1 MRVFLCCAA
10 AGGAFLVV
18 QFLLGVF
25 GIHHRHH
32 GGHHVG
38 HHGGHAPHGGRLGGR
53 VGGRAGGRHGAK
65 MARARW
71 GSYLTNLQSI
81 AAAVAFFG
89 LGGAAVVSSGAPMWG
104 AVAVAAVAG
113 VAAAS
118 GVAAM
123 LRSMTAFESDGTLP
137 IDAAIGALGQVYV
150 SIPARQAGLG
160 KVHVTVRDRL
170 VEYEAMTNG
179 AALEVGEPV
188 LVTDVASSGSLV
200 VCAVDE
206 PTLLQGN

>member
-10 AGGAFLVV
+10 AGGAFLVL
-18 QFLLGVF
+18 QFLLGVL
-25 GIHHRHH
+25 GVHHRHH
-32 GGHHVG
+32 AAHHTS
-38 HHGGHAPHGGRLGGR
+38 HHHHHRGGRTGGR
-53 VGGRAGGRHGAK
+53 T
-65 MARARW
+65 RW
-71 GSYLTNLQSI
+71 ASYLTNLQSI

-89 LGGAAVVSSGAPMWG
+89 LGGAAVLSSGAPMWS
-104 AVAVAAVAG
+104 AVAVGAVAG

-118 GVAAM
+118 GVAVM

-150 SIPARQAGLG
+150 SIPARQAGRG

-179 AALEVGEPV
+179 DALASGAPV
-188 LVTDVASSGSLV
+188 LVTDVAGTDALV

-206 PTLLQGN
+206 PLLQGN

>member
-10 AGGAFLVV
+10 AGGAFLVL
-18 QFLLGVF
+18 QFLLGVL
-25 GIHHRHH
+25 GVHHHRHH
-32 GGHHVG
+32 GGHHVSH
-38 HHGGHAPHGGRLGGR
+38 HHGGRAGGR
-53 VGGRAGGRHGAK
+53 VGGRHGAK
-65 MARARW
+65 MARTRW

-81 AAAVAFFG
+81 AAAFAFFG
-89 LGGAAVVSSGAPMWG
+89 LGGAAVLSSGAAVWS
-104 AVAVAAVAG
+104 AVAVGAVAG
-113 VAAAS
+113 VAGAS

-150 SIPARQAGLG
+150 SIPARQAGRG

-170 VEYEAMTNG
+170 VEYEAVTNG
-179 AALEVGEPV
+179 EALASGAPV
-188 LVTDVASSGSLV
+188 LVTDVAGTDALV

>member
-1 MRVFLCCAA
+1 
-10 AGGAFLVV
+10 
-18 QFLLGVF
+18 
-25 GIHHRHH
+25 
-32 GGHHVG
+32 
-38 HHGGHAPHGGRLGGR
+38 
-53 VGGRAGGRHGAK
+53 
-65 MARARW
+65 
-71 GSYLTNLQSI
+71 
-81 AAAVAFFG
+81 
-89 LGGAAVVSSGAPMWG
+89 MWS
-104 AVAVAAVAG
+104 AVAVGAVAG

-150 SIPARQAGLG
+150 SIPARGAGRG

-170 VEYEAMTNG
+170 VEYEATTNG
-179 AALEVGEPV
+179 AALEVGDPV
-188 LVTDVASSGSLV
+188 LVTDVASSGELV

>member
-10 AGGAFLVV
+10 AGGAFLVL
-18 QFLLGVF
+18 QFLLGVL
-25 GIHHRHH
+25 GVHHRHH
-32 GGHHVG
+32 GGHHVSH
-38 HHGGHAPHGGRLGGR
+38 HHGGR
-53 VGGRAGGRHGAK
+53 VGGRHGAK
-65 MARARW
+65 MARTRW

-81 AAAVAFFG
+81 AAAFAFFG
-89 LGGAAVVSSGAPMWG
+89 LGGAAVLSSGAAVWS
-104 AVAVAAVAG
+104 AVAVGAVAG

-123 LRSMTAFESDGTLP
+123 LRSMTAFESDGTVP

-150 SIPARQAGLG
+150 SIPARQAGRG

-170 VEYEAMTNG
+170 VEYEATTNG
-179 AALEVGEPV
+179 AALDVGEPV
-188 LVTDVASSGSLV
+188 LVTDVAETGAVV

>member
-10 AGGAFLVV
+10 AGGAFLVL
-18 QFLLGVF
+18 QFLLGVL
-25 GIHHRHH
+25 GVHHRHH
-32 GGHHVG
+32 GGHHVS
-38 HHGGHAPHGGRLGGR
+38 HHHGGRLGGR
-53 VGGRAGGRHGAK
+53 VGARAGGRAGGRHGAK
-65 MARARW
+65 VARTRW

-81 AAAVAFFG
+81 AAAFAFFG
-89 LGGAAVVSSGAPMWG
+89 LGGAAVLSSGAAVWS
-104 AVAVAAVAG
+104 AVAVGAVAG

-118 GVAAM
+118 GVAAL
-123 LRSMTAFESDGTLP
+123 LRSMTAFESDGSLP

-150 SIPARQAGLG
+150 SIPARQAGRG

-170 VEYEAMTNG
+170 VEYEALTNG
-179 AALEVGEPV
+179 EALASGEPV
-188 LVTDVASSGSLV
+188 LVTDVVGTDALV

>member
-10 AGGAFLVV
+10 AGGAFLVL
-18 QFLLGVF
+18 QFLLGVL
-25 GIHHRHH
+25 GVHHRHH
-32 GGHHVG
+32 GGHHVS
-38 HHGGHAPHGGRLGGR
+38 HHHGGRLGGR
-53 VGGRAGGRHGAK
+53 AGGRAGGRHGAK
-65 MARARW
+65 MARTRW

-81 AAAVAFFG
+81 AAAFAFFG
-89 LGGAAVVSSGAPMWG
+89 LGGAAVLSSGA
-104 AVAVAAVAG
+104 AVWSAVTVGAVAG

-118 GVAAM
+118 GVAAL

-150 SIPARQAGLG
+150 SIPARQAGRG

-170 VEYEAMTNG
+170 VEYEATTNG
-179 AALEVGEPV
+179 EALAAGVSV
-188 LVTDVASSGSLV
+188 LVTDIDGTDALV

-206 PTLLQGN
+206 PLLQGN

>member
-1 MRVFLCCAA
+1 
-10 AGGAFLVV
+10 
-18 QFLLGVF
+18 
-25 GIHHRHH
+25 
-32 GGHHVG
+32 
-38 HHGGHAPHGGRLGGR
+38 
-53 VGGRAGGRHGAK
+53 
-65 MARARW
+65 MARTRW

-81 AAAVAFFG
+81 AAAFAFFG
-89 LGGAAVVSSGAPMWG
+89 LGGAAVLSSGAAVWG
-104 AVAVAAVAG
+104 AVTVGAVAG

-150 SIPARQAGLG
+150 SIPARQVGRG

-170 VEYEAMTNG
+170 VEYEATTNG
-179 AALEVGEPV
+179 DALASGVSV
-188 LVTDVASSGSLV
+188 LVTDIDGTDVLV

-206 PTLLQGN
+206 PLLQGN